1 MGIIWLRLVGNIC
14 TAVLVDSIR
23 WVIGGPNDDN
33 EDDFRSGRG
42 YVDEIFILKR
52 LGKNPE
58 RRSIKCI
65 DLEKAYDTVA
75 R

>member
-1 MGIIWLRLVGNIC
+1 M
-14 TAVLVDSIR
+14 
-23 WVIGGPNDDN
+23 IGGPNDDN

-58 RRSIKCI
+58 RRQRTKERIQRTE
-65 DLEKAYDTVA
+65 D
-75 R
+75 